1 MMPETGKDDAILV
14 ADIGGTNCRFA
25 LFAAAAGL
33 LRLCKTAARP
43 TAGLRTINDLFRA
56 CDASG
61 LGLPIRAADI
71 VVLAVAGPV
80 DGPER
85 GRMTNADLLV
95 DPREADPAHA
105 PRKARVI
112 NDFHAQALASLTEPG
127 ARASLLLPAS
137 PPPPQGATRGF
148 IGAGTGLGAA
158 SLIQP
163 IQNGAGGWIA
173 VPAEMGQTAFAFIGQ
188 EEEALHAFIRRET
201 GSPYARGDDVLTG
214 RGLSL
219 LHRFLAG
226 TDLAP
231 EAVSSRVLTRDTP
244 TRRWY
249 ARLYGRACRN
259 WALTVLCRG
268 GLYICGGIAA
278 KNPQI
283 FQCPEFVEEFYNSPH
298 YAGLLHSIPVFLNA
312 DEHSGLWGAAQAGVQ
327 ALDEERRAIRTTSA
341 PAPRLHPA
349 GGQ

>member
-33 LRLCKTAARP
+33 LRLCRTADRP
-43 TAGLRTINDLFRA
+43 TAGLRTIDDLLRA

-61 LGLPIRAADI
+61 PGMHAAAADI
-71 VVLAVAGPV
+71 VVLALAGPV
-80 DGPER
+80 DGPDR
-85 GRMTNADLLV
+85 GRMTNADLTV
-95 DPREADPAHA
+95 DLREANPAHA

-137 PPPPQGATRGF
+137 QPPPQGAARGF

-158 SLIQP
+158 SLIQD
-163 IQNGAGGWIA
+163 GAGGWIA
-173 VPAEMGQTAFAFIGQ
+173 VPAEAGQTAFAFVGQ
-188 EEEALHAFIRRET
+188 EEEALHAFIRREL
-201 GSPYARGDDVLTG
+201 GCPYARGDDVLTG

-219 LHRFLAG
+219 LHRFLEG
-226 TDLAP
+226 TDLTP
-231 EAVSSRVLTRDTP
+231 EAVSARVLTGDTP

-268 GLYICGGIAA
+268 GLYISGGIAA

-283 FQCPEFVEEFYNSPH
+283 FQCPEFVEEFYNSPQ
-298 YAGLLHSIPVFLNA
+298 YAGLLHSIPVLLNA
-312 DEHSGLWGAAQAGVQ
+312 DEGSGLWGAAQAGVQ
-327 ALDEERRAIRTTSA
+327 ALAEERRALRTASA
-341 PAPRLHPA
+341 PVPRLCPD
-349 GGQ
+349 GDQ